1 LILVNK
7 ALQIIQAACEQVDN
21 ITNKPVTHRHRSDQ
35 KVSMASNTAR
45 ADSLSLLLFTLRSGK
60 LMAIN
65 LLKVSEI
72 IPCPALTR
80 LPESH
85 PHVEGI
91 ATLRGAALS
100 VIDLSRAI
108 GEQPLLDAAGGCLIV
123 TDVSR
128 SKQGL
133 HVQAVSRIVHCLTT
147 DIRPPPHASGG
158 RSFITGVTQV
168 DGTLV
173 QVLDI
178 EKVIHGIAPARI
190 SAEPPRLPR
199 EDAEVLAQARIL
211 VVDDSQVAL
220 QQSILTLRNLGL
232 ECHTAKSAR
241 EALDVLMELQGTP
254 QQINILVSDIE
265 MSVMDGFAL
274 TRTLRETPDY
284 TDLYILLHTSLDSA
298 MNGSKATQAGANA
311 VLTKFSSPEL
321 TESLVRAA
329 RAVAG
334 R

>member
-1 LILVNK
+1 
-7 ALQIIQAACEQVDN
+7 
-21 ITNKPVTHRHRSDQ
+21 
-35 KVSMASNTAR
+35 MASQNAR

-72 IPCPALTR
+72 IPCPPLTR

-85 PHVEGI
+85 PHVKGV
-91 ATLRGAALS
+91 ATLRGASLA

-108 GEQPLLDAAGGCLIV
+108 GEMPLLDPNGGCLIV
-123 TDVSR
+123 TDISR

-133 HVQAVSRIVHCLTT
+133 HVQAVSKIVHCLTT
-147 DIRPPPHASGG
+147 DIRPPPYGAGN

-178 EKVIHGIAPARI
+178 EKVIHGIAPAPI
-190 SAEPPRLPR
+190 EVAPTLLNA
-199 EDAEVLAQARIL
+199 EDAAVLAKANIL

-220 QQSILTLRNLGL
+220 QQSLLTLRNLGID
-232 ECHTAKSAR
+232 CHTARSAR
-241 EALDVLMELQGTP
+241 EAIDQLLELQGTAE
-254 QQINILVSDIE
+254 QINVLVSDIE
-265 MSVMDGFAL
+265 MSEMDGYAL
-274 TRTLRETPDY
+274 TRTLRETPDFK
-284 TDLYILLHTSLDSA
+284 DLYILLHTSLDSA
-298 MNGSKATQAGANA
+298 MNSEKANAAGANA

-321 TESLVRAA
+321 TDCLIRAA
-329 RAVAG
+329 RAVVAEG
-334 R
+334 L

>member
-1 LILVNK
+1 MSTK
-7 ALQIIQAACEQVDN
+7 
-21 ITNKPVTHRHRSDQ
+21 H
-35 KVSMASNTAR
+35 AR

-72 IPCPALTR
+72 IPCPALTH

-85 PHVEGI
+85 PHVKGV
-91 ATLRGAALS
+91 ATLRGASLS

-108 GEQPLLDAAGGCLIV
+108 GERPLADPDAGCLIV

-133 HVQAVSRIVHCLTT
+133 HVQAVSKIVHCLTT
-147 DIRPPPHASGG
+147 DIRPPPYGSSRH
-158 RSFITGVTQV
+158 SFITGVTQV
-168 DGTLV
+168 DGVLV

-178 EKVIHGIAPARI
+178 EKVIHGIAPAQI
-190 SAEPPRLPR
+190 VVEPDQLTTH
-199 EDAEVLAQARIL
+199 EVELLGTVQIL

-220 QQSILTLRNLGL
+220 QQSIITLRNIGI
-232 ECHTAKSAR
+232 ECRTARSAR
-241 EALDVLMELQGTP
+241 EAIDVLLELKGTSGE
-254 QQINILVSDIE
+254 INVLISDIE
-265 MSVMDGFAL
+265 MSEMDGYAL
-274 TRTLRETPDY
+274 TRTLRETPDFS
-284 TDLYILLHTSLDSA
+284 DLYILLHTSLDSA
-298 MNGSKATQAGANA
+298 MNSEKARIAGADA

-321 TESLVRAA
+321 TRCVLEAA
-329 RAVAG
+329 RTVNA

>member
-1 LILVNK
+1 MSTKNV
-7 ALQIIQAACEQVDN
+7 
-21 ITNKPVTHRHRSDQ
+21 
-35 KVSMASNTAR
+35 R

-85 PHVEGI
+85 PHVKGV
-91 ATLRGAALS
+91 ATLRGASLS

-108 GEQPLLDAAGGCLIV
+108 GERPLADPDGGCLIV

-133 HVQAVSRIVHCLTT
+133 HVQAVSKIVHCLTT
-147 DIRPPPHASGG
+147 DIRPPPYGSSNK
-158 RSFITGVTQV
+158 SFITGVTQV

-190 SAEPPRLPR
+190 EPTSDVLTM
-199 EDAEVLAQARIL
+199 EEAEVLSKTRIL
-211 VVDDSQVAL
+211 VVDDSHVAL
-220 QQSILTLRNLGL
+220 HQSLITLRNLGL
-232 ECHTAKSAR
+232 DCHTARSAK
-241 EALDVLMELQGTP
+241 EAIDVLLELQGSP
-254 QQINILVSDIE
+254 AQINLLVSDIE
-265 MSVMDGFAL
+265 MSEMDGYAL
-274 TRTLRETPDY
+274 TRTLRETPDFQH
-284 TDLYILLHTSLDSA
+284 LYILLHTSLDSA
-298 MNGSKATQAGANA
+298 MNSEKAKLAGADA

-321 TESLVRAA
+321 TKCLIVAA
-329 RAVAG
+329 QTIEAQAS
-334 R
+334 

>member
-1 LILVNK
+1 M
-7 ALQIIQAACEQVDN
+7 
-21 ITNKPVTHRHRSDQ
+21 S
-35 KVSMASNTAR
+35 SNNAR
-45 ADSLSLLLFTLRSGK
+45 ANSLSLLLFTLRSGK

-85 PHVEGI
+85 PHVKGV
-91 ATLRGAALS
+91 AVLRGASLS

-108 GEQPLLDAAGGCLIV
+108 GEQPLLDPSGGCLIV

-133 HVQAVSRIVHCLTT
+133 HVQAVSKIVHCLTT
-147 DIRPPPHASGG
+147 DIRPPPFASGN

-168 DGTLV
+168 DGVLV

-190 SAEPPRLPR
+190 NSDEPAHLSE
-199 EDAEVLAQARIL
+199 EDAQVLAKAKIL

-220 QQSILTLRNLGL
+220 QQSLITLRNLGIH
-232 ECHTAKSAR
+232 CHTARSAK
-241 EALDVLMELQGTP
+241 EAIDRLLELQGTEE
-254 QQINILVSDIE
+254 QINVVVSDIE
-265 MSVMDGFAL
+265 MSEMDGYAF
-274 TRTLRETPDY
+274 TRTLRETPDFK
-284 TDLYILLHTSLDSA
+284 DLYVLLHTSLDSK
-298 MNGSKATQAGANA
+298 MNSEKAKSAGANA

-321 TESLVRAA
+321 TKCLIQAA
-329 RAVAG
+329 RTVEAQG
-334 R
+334 I

>member
-1 LILVNK
+1 MSTKN
-7 ALQIIQAACEQVDN
+7 
-21 ITNKPVTHRHRSDQ
+21 
-35 KVSMASNTAR
+35 AR

-72 IPCPALTR
+72 IPCPALTH

-85 PHVEGI
+85 PHVKGV
-91 ATLRGAALS
+91 ATLRGASLS

-108 GEQPLLDAAGGCLIV
+108 GERPLADPDAGCLIV

-133 HVQAVSRIVHCLTT
+133 HVQAVSKIVHCLTT
-147 DIRPPPHASGG
+147 DIRPPPYGSSRH
-158 RSFITGVTQV
+158 SFITGVTQV
-168 DGTLV
+168 DGVLV

-178 EKVIHGIAPARI
+178 EKVIHGIAPAQI
-190 SAEPPRLPR
+190 VVEPDQLTTH
-199 EDAEVLAQARIL
+199 EVELLGTVQIL

-220 QQSILTLRNLGL
+220 QQSIITLRNIGI
-232 ECHTAKSAR
+232 ECRTARSAR
-241 EALDVLMELQGTP
+241 EAMDVLLELKGTSGE
-254 QQINILVSDIE
+254 INVLISDIE
-265 MSVMDGFAL
+265 MSEMDGYAL
-274 TRTLRETPDY
+274 TRTLRETPDFS
-284 TDLYILLHTSLDSA
+284 DLYILLHTSLDSA
-298 MNGSKATQAGANA
+298 MNSEKARIAGADA

-321 TESLVRAA
+321 TRCVLEAA
-329 RAVAG
+329 RTVNA

>member
-1 LILVNK
+1 MSRN
-7 ALQIIQAACEQVDN
+7 
-21 ITNKPVTHRHRSDQ
+21 
-35 KVSMASNTAR
+35 AR

-72 IPCPALTR
+72 IPCPPLTR

-85 PHVEGI
+85 PHVKGV
-91 ATLRGAALS
+91 ATLRGEALS

-108 GEQPLLDAAGGCLIV
+108 GERPLEHPENGCLIV

-133 HVQAVSRIVHCLTT
+133 HVQGVSRIVHCLTT
-147 DIRPPPHASGG
+147 DIRPPPFASGG
-158 RSFITGVTQV
+158 KSFITGVTQV

-178 EKVIHGIAPARI
+178 EKVIHGIAPTRI
-190 SAEPPRLPR
+190 KAELAALPR
-199 EDAEVLAQARIL
+199 EHAELLAGARIL

-220 QQSILTLRNLGL
+220 QQSILTLRNLGV

-241 EALDVLMELQGTP
+241 EAIDVLLELQGTP
-254 QQINILVSDIE
+254 AQINVLVSDIE
-265 MSVMDGFAL
+265 MSEMDGFAL

-284 TDLYILLHTSLDSA
+284 QHLYILLHTSLDSA
-298 MNGSKATQAGANA
+298 MNSQKATDAGANA

-321 TESLVRAA
+321 TECLIKAA
-329 RAVAG
+329 RTVAAQG
-334 R
+334 LKR

>member
-1 LILVNK
+1 MSTKNV
-7 ALQIIQAACEQVDN
+7 
-21 ITNKPVTHRHRSDQ
+21 
-35 KVSMASNTAR
+35 R

-85 PHVEGI
+85 PHVKGV
-91 ATLRGAALS
+91 ATLRGASLS

-108 GEQPLLDAAGGCLIV
+108 GERPLVDPDGGCLIV

-133 HVQAVSRIVHCLTT
+133 HVQAVSKIVHCLTT
-147 DIRPPPHASGG
+147 DIRPPPFGANG

-178 EKVIHGIAPARI
+178 EKVIHGIAPAQI
-190 SAEPPRLPR
+190 VAQPDELSMEEAEL
-199 EDAEVLAQARIL
+199 LAATRIL

-220 QQSILTLRNLGL
+220 QQSLLTLRNLGL
-232 ECHTAKSAR
+232 DCHTARSAK
-241 EALDVLMELQGTP
+241 EAIDVLLELQGSP
-254 QQINILVSDIE
+254 AQINVVVSDIE
-265 MSVMDGFAL
+265 MSEMDGYAL
-274 TRTLRETPDY
+274 TRTLRETPDFQ
-284 TDLYILLHTSLDSA
+284 DLYILLHTSLDSA
-298 MNGSKATQAGANA
+298 MNSEKAKTAGANA

-321 TESLVRAA
+321 TRCLIVAA
-329 RAVAG
+329 RAVQAQG
-334 R
+334 A

>member
-1 LILVNK
+1 
-7 ALQIIQAACEQVDN
+7 
-21 ITNKPVTHRHRSDQ
+21 
-35 KVSMASNTAR
+35 MATQNAR

-72 IPCPALTR
+72 IPCPPLTR

-85 PHVEGI
+85 PHVKGV
-91 ATLRGAALS
+91 ATLRGNSLS

-108 GEQPLLDAAGGCLIV
+108 GEQPLLDPNGGCLIV

-133 HVQAVSRIVHCLTT
+133 HVQAVSKIIHCLTT
-147 DIRPPPHASGG
+147 DIRPPPYGSGVK
-158 RSFITGVTQV
+158 SFITGVTQV
-168 DGTLV
+168 DGVLV

-178 EKVIHGIAPARI
+178 EKVIHGIAPAKVE
-190 SAEPPRLPR
+190 AAPARLG
-199 EDAEVLAQARIL
+199 EADAHLLARANIL

-220 QQSILTLRNLGL
+220 QQSLLTLRNLGI
-232 ECHTAKSAR
+232 ECHTARSAR
-241 EALDVLMELQGTP
+241 DAIDCLLELQGTDR
-254 QQINILVSDIE
+254 QINVLVSDIE
-265 MSVMDGFAL
+265 MSEMDGYAL
-274 TRTLRETPDY
+274 TRTLRETPDFKE
-284 TDLYILLHTSLDSA
+284 LYVLLHTSLDST
-298 MNGSKATQAGANA
+298 MNSEKARAAGANA

-321 TESLVRAA
+321 TDCLITAA
-329 RAVAG
+329 RYVANQG

>member
-1 LILVNK
+1 M
-7 ALQIIQAACEQVDN
+7 
-21 ITNKPVTHRHRSDQ
+21 S
-35 KVSMASNTAR
+35 SNNAR
-45 ADSLSLLLFTLRSGK
+45 ANSLSLLLFTLRSGK

-85 PHVEGI
+85 PHVKGV
-91 ATLRGAALS
+91 AVLRGASLS

-108 GEQPLLDAAGGCLIV
+108 GEQPLLDPSGGCLIV

-133 HVQAVSRIVHCLTT
+133 HVQAVSKIVHCLTT
-147 DIRPPPHASGG
+147 DIRPPPFASGN

-168 DGTLV
+168 DGVLV

-190 SAEPPRLPR
+190 NADEPAHLSE
-199 EDAEVLAQARIL
+199 EDAQVLAKAKIL

-220 QQSILTLRNLGL
+220 QQSLITLRNLGIH
-232 ECHTAKSAR
+232 CHTARSAK
-241 EALDVLMELQGTP
+241 EAIDRLLELQGTEE
-254 QQINILVSDIE
+254 QINVVVSDIE
-265 MSVMDGFAL
+265 MSEMDGYAF
-274 TRTLRETPDY
+274 TRTLRETPDFK
-284 TDLYILLHTSLDSA
+284 DLYVLLHTSLDSK
-298 MNGSKATQAGANA
+298 MNSEKAEAAGANA

-321 TESLVRAA
+321 TKCLIQAA
-329 RAVAG
+329 RTVEAQG
-334 R
+334 I

>member
-1 LILVNK
+1 MSSKNV
-7 ALQIIQAACEQVDN
+7 
-21 ITNKPVTHRHRSDQ
+21 
-35 KVSMASNTAR
+35 R

-85 PHVEGI
+85 PHVKGI

-100 VIDLSRAI
+100 VIDLSRAV
-108 GEQPLLDAAGGCLIV
+108 GERPLVDPDGGCLIV

-133 HVQAVSRIVHCLTT
+133 HVQAVSKIVHCLTT
-147 DIRPPPHASGG
+147 DIRPPPYGTGSK
-158 RSFITGVTQV
+158 SFITGVTQV
-168 DGTLV
+168 DGVLV

-190 SAEPPRLPR
+190 VVEPDALTTEEAEL
-199 EDAEVLAQARIL
+199 LAAARIL

-220 QQSILTLRNLGL
+220 QQSLITLRNLGID
-232 ECHTAKSAR
+232 CNTARSAK
-241 EALDVLMELQGTP
+241 EAIDVLLELQGSP
-254 QQINILVSDIE
+254 AQINVVVSDIE
-265 MSVMDGFAL
+265 MSEMDGYAF
-274 TRTLRETPDY
+274 TRTLRETPDFN
-284 TDLYILLHTSLDSA
+284 DLYVLLHTSLDSA
-298 MNGSKATQAGANA
+298 MNSEKARAAGANA

-321 TESLVRAA
+321 TKCLITAA
-329 RAVAG
+329 RAVQASHH
-334 R
+334 

>member
-1 LILVNK
+1 M
-7 ALQIIQAACEQVDN
+7 
-21 ITNKPVTHRHRSDQ
+21 S
-35 KVSMASNTAR
+35 SNNAR
-45 ADSLSLLLFTLRSGK
+45 ANSLSLLLFTLRSGK

-85 PHVEGI
+85 PHVKGV
-91 ATLRGAALS
+91 AVLRGASLS

-108 GEQPLLDAAGGCLIV
+108 GEQPLLDPSGGCLIV

-133 HVQAVSRIVHCLTT
+133 HVQAVSKIVHCLTT
-147 DIRPPPHASGG
+147 DIRPPPFASGN

-168 DGTLV
+168 DGVLV

-178 EKVIHGIAPARI
+178 EKVIHGIAPARAN
-190 SAEPPRLPR
+190 SDEPAHLSE
-199 EDAEVLAQARIL
+199 EDAQVLAKAKIL

-220 QQSILTLRNLGL
+220 QQSLITLRNLGIH
-232 ECHTAKSAR
+232 CHTARSAK
-241 EALDVLMELQGTP
+241 EAIDRLLELQGTEE
-254 QQINILVSDIE
+254 QINVVVSDIE
-265 MSVMDGFAL
+265 MSEMDGYAF
-274 TRTLRETPDY
+274 TRTLRETPDFK
-284 TDLYILLHTSLDSA
+284 DLYVLLHTSLDSK
-298 MNGSKATQAGANA
+298 MNSEKAKSAGANA

-321 TESLVRAA
+321 TKCLIQAA
-329 RAVAG
+329 RTVEAQG
-334 R
+334 I

>member
-1 LILVNK
+1 MSSTK
-7 ALQIIQAACEQVDN
+7 
-21 ITNKPVTHRHRSDQ
+21 
-35 KVSMASNTAR
+35 AR

-72 IPCPALTR
+72 IPCPPLTK

-85 PHVEGI
+85 PHVKGI
-91 ATLRGAALS
+91 ATLRGNSLS

-108 GEQPLLDAAGGCLIV
+108 GERPLEDPNGGCLIV

-133 HVQAVSRIVHCLTT
+133 HVQAVSKIVHCLTT
-147 DIRPPPHASGG
+147 DIKPPPFGSGG
-158 RSFITGVTQV
+158 SRAYITGVTSV

-178 EKVIHGIAPARI
+178 EKVIHSIAPAQI
-190 SAEPPRLPR
+190 EMAPTDLTM
-199 EDAEVLAQARIL
+199 EDAEVLGNARIL

-220 QQSILTLRNLGL
+220 QQSVHTLRNLGL
-232 ECHTAKSAR
+232 QCHTARSAK
-241 EALDVLMELQGTP
+241 EAIDCLLDLQGTA
-254 QQINILVSDIE
+254 QQINLIVSDIE
-265 MSVMDGFAL
+265 MSEMDGYAF
-274 TRTLRETPDY
+274 TRTLRETPDFAH
-284 TDLYILLHTSLDSA
+284 LYVLLHTSLDSA
-298 MNGSKATQAGANA
+298 MNSEKARLAGANA

-321 TESLVRAA
+321 TQRLIEAA
-329 RAVAG
+329 KHVAANG
-334 R
+334 H